1 MLRRIGISGA
11 LGLLLLVVGIALLGL
26 VDLRIAA
33 GVALV
38 VAGIGLLAHGLIK
51 SILGAFGMA

>member
-1 MLRRIGISGA
+1 MLRRIGLTGV
-11 LGLLLLVVGIALLGL
+11 LGLLLLIVGIALLGL
-26 VDLRIAA
+26 VDLQIAA

-51 SILGAFGMA
+51 SMLAVFGMA

>member
-1 MLRRIGISGA
+1 MLRRIGLSGI
-11 LGLLLLVVGIALLGL
+11 LGLLLLIVGIALLGL
-26 VDLRIAA
+26 VDLRIAG

-51 SILGAFGMA
+51 GMLGAFGLA